1 MWEPRK
7 PVIRLWTSITLAAPK
22 RARREKSLKVDTLT
36 EDAMQ
41 QAGSP
46 QDALPKVSRPRGGL
60 PLVYPGRIPVLDE
73 LRGIAIL
80 LLLLDH
86 RLFSIHFE
94 STPLVRLTPY
104 AHLAFRNGSLAALVP
119 MPCRA
124 DAFCLGVLCALA
136 FRTPA
141 LWQRVNARRAVILW
155 ATGGMATLLL
165 WLAYGWPTTLG
176 LSRAQCS
183 PAATPWSHVST
194 RAAW

>member
-22 RARREKSLKVDTLT
+22 RARREKISEGRYPDRRC
-36 EDAMQ
+36 DA
-41 QAGSP
+41 A
-46 QDALPKVSRPRGGL
+46 SRIAPRR
-60 PLVYPGRIPVLDE
+60 VAQSIAAPGRVAPGVPGENSGLGRTAGNRNSPVTALSPSILDTF
-73 LRGIAIL
+73 RVDASCPVNA
-80 LLLLDH
+80 H
-86 RLFSIHFE
+86 
-94 STPLVRLTPY
+94 

-141 LWQRVNARRAVILW
+141 LWQRVNAKRAVILW
-155 ATGGMATLLL
+155 ATGGMAILLL